1 MVRVMLTIKSAITCA
16 GGVKVV
22 AKSINITERAI
33 YKWIARNTL
42 PYTDY
47 KGETDYA
54 EQISALTDGELS
66 KSQILKIGLNKQSDL
81 PTQTVKV

>member
-1 MVRVMLTIKSAITCA
+1 MLTIKNAITRA

-54 EQISALTDGELS
+54 EKISALTGGELS

-81 PTQTVKV
+81 PA

>member
-1 MVRVMLTIKSAITCA
+1 MLTIKNAISRA

-54 EQISALTDGELS
+54 ERISALTDGELS

-81 PTQTVKV
+81 PA

>member
-1 MVRVMLTIKSAITCA
+1 MLTIKSAITCA

-66 KSQILKIGLNKQSDL
+66 KSQILKIGLNNQSDL
-81 PTQTVKV
+81 PTQAVKV

>member
-1 MVRVMLTIKSAITCA
+1 MLTIKSAITCA

-42 PYTDY
+42 PYIDY

-81 PTQTVKV
+81 PTQVVKV

>member
-54 EQISALTDGELS
+54 EQISVLTDGELS

-81 PTQTVKV
+81 PTQVVKV

>member
-1 MVRVMLTIKSAITCA
+1 MLTIKSAITCA
-16 GGVKVV
+16 GGVEVV

-81 PTQTVKV
+81 PTQVVKV

>member
-1 MVRVMLTIKSAITCA
+1 MLTIKSAITCA

-42 PYTDY
+42 PSTDY

-81 PTQTVKV
+81 PTQVVKV

>member
-81 PTQTVKV
+81 PTQVVKV

>member
-1 MVRVMLTIKSAITCA
+1 MGSIMVKIMLTIKNAITRA
-16 GGVKVV
+16 GGVRVV

-47 KGETDYA
+47 KGETRYA

-66 KSQILKIGLNKQSDL
+66 KSQILNIGLNN
-81 PTQTVKV
+81 PIF

>member
-1 MVRVMLTIKSAITCA
+1 MVEIMLTIKNAISHA

-54 EQISALTDGELS
+54 EQISALTNGELS

-81 PTQTVKV
+81 PA

>member
-1 MVRVMLTIKSAITCA
+1 MLTIKNAISRA

-33 YKWIARNTL
+33 YKWITRNTL

-81 PTQTVKV
+81 PA

>member
-81 PTQTVKV
+81 PTQAVKV

>member
-1 MVRVMLTIKSAITCA
+1 MLTLKSAITCA

-81 PTQTVKV
+81 PRQTVKV

>member
-1 MVRVMLTIKSAITCA
+1 MLTLKSAITCA

>member
-81 PTQTVKV
+81 PAQAVKV

>member
-54 EQISALTDGELS
+54 EQISALTDG
-66 KSQILKIGLNKQSDL
+66 
-81 PTQTVKV
+81 

>member
-1 MVRVMLTIKSAITCA
+1 MLTIKSAITCA

-33 YKWIARNTL
+33 YKWIARNSL

>member
-1 MVRVMLTIKSAITCA
+1 MLTIKSAITCA